1 MNNNFYC
8 VIMAG
13 GAGTRFWPVS
23 RASYPKQFIDILGV
37 GKSLLQLT
45 FERFTKIVPAANVYI
60 VTSSEYKDLTLKQLP
75 QIGENQILLEPAR
88 RNTAPCIAY
97 SNFRIQQINPDAKI
111 VVAPSDHLILNDQ
124 MFIDTILNGLD
135 FVSNNN
141 NLLTLGI
148 KPTRPDTGYGY
159 IQFDETINY
168 NNIADLRKV
177 KAFTEKPNYEFAK
190 FFVDSGEFYWN
201 SGIFL
206 WSLKSIQEAFR
217 THLPDVY
224 TLFNEQATSFNTPDE
239 SRAINE
245 IYPICQNISIDY
257 GVMEKAD
264 NVAVLGSHFGWS
276 DLGTWTSLY
285 ENLPKN
291 NENNVSDGDNIA
303 LYNTSN
309 SIIYAPDDKLVVVQG
324 LNNYIVVD
332 TPDALLICN
341 KDEEQN
347 VKFIVND
354 IKSKSGNRF
363 I

>member
-1 MNNNFYC
+1 MNQDLYC

-23 RASYPKQFIDILGV
+23 RSTFPKQFIDILGI

-45 FERFTKIVPAANVYI
+45 FERFTKIVPPQNVLI
-60 VTSSEYKDLTLKQLP
+60 VTSAEYKELTLQQLP
-75 QIGENQILLEPAR
+75 QINASQILLEPAR

-97 SNFRIQQINPDAKI
+97 ANFRIQQMNPDAKI

-124 MFIDTILNGLD
+124 MFINTIKNGFD
-135 FVSNNN
+135 FVGNND

-148 KPTRPDTGYGY
+148 QPTRPDTGYGY

-177 KAFTEKPNYEFAK
+177 KAFTEKPNLEFAK
-190 FFVDSGEFYWN
+190 FFVQSGEFYWN

-206 WSLKSIQEAFR
+206 WSLKSIQEAFKSY
-217 THLPDVY
+217 LPEVY
-224 TLFNEQATSFNTPDE
+224 NLFNSKSELFNTDDE
-239 SRAINE
+239 TDAIQQ
-245 IYPICQNISIDY
+245 IYPVCPNISIDY

-285 ENLPKN
+285 ENQKKN
-291 NENNVSDGDNIA
+291 DDQNVVGSDNML
-303 LYNTSN
+303 LYNTKR
-309 SIIYAPDDKLVVVQG
+309 SIIHAPKDKLVVVQG
-324 LNNYIVVD
+324 LDNFIVVD

-341 KDEEQN
+341 KDEEQT
-347 VKFIVND
+347 VKVIVND
-354 IKSKSGNRF
+354 IKTKTGNKY